1 MSEHKRS
8 RRPKPALPGGPK
20 DLAKSLRNRDRD
32 PAREKE
38 PDHDAQPESV
48 DPPAGPV
55 IRRAV
60 AKDLGAVLALRALMF
75 SAMGAS
81 TAAISDNTWQ
91 RNASRWLQLNLGDP
105 RVNITV
111 ADVNGSAVACA
122 LGEVVD
128 RPPSPG
134 NPNGLVGMLGN
145 VATFPEYRMTGL
157 GQACVDAVMDWFRE
171 ETDVSTVELVATPGG
186 HRRYAKHGFRE
197 HEFPH
202 LRVTIDRSG
211 ADG

>member
-1 MSEHKRS
+1 MTEHKRS
-8 RRPKPALPGGPK
+8 RLPKPALPGGAK
-20 DLAKSLRNRDRD
+20 DLAKSLRGRDR
-32 PAREKE
+32 PREKDRDE
-38 PDHDAQPESV
+38 ETPPDAVDAPN
-48 DPPAGPV
+48 GPV

-60 AKDLGAVLALRALMF
+60 PKDLGAVLALRALMF

-81 TAAISDNTWQ
+81 TEAISDNTWQ
-91 RNASRWLQLNLGDP
+91 RNASRWLQLNLGNP

-111 ADVNGSAVACA
+111 ADVNGSAVACS

-134 NPNGLVGMLGN
+134 NPDGLVGMLGN

-157 GQACVDAVMDWFRE
+157 GQACVDAVMEWFRN
-171 ETDVSTVELVATPGG
+171 ETEVSSVELFATLEG
-186 HRRYAKHGFRE
+186 HRRYTKHGFTQ

-211 ADG
+211 PGD